1 MRSSPFIALLVAVA
15 TPAMCIPEYR
25 LPDTTVAPSPSP
37 ASGLEPN
44 TDSEQQRIN
53 QTAVKELQSRE
64 DGSFHVRHCNKTP
77 QAKSKVRPIR
87 EGIHYLET
95 VPLDQPTY
103 GEGCS
108 RVSCSHH
115 AAIWLCGSLQS
126 KTAKT
131 LPNWDLVVQAARSV
145 HHTCHESIHED
156 LSGMMY
162 SFSGE
167 VHARGSY
174 GDDWYVK
181 VGKDR
186 DNC

>member
-15 TPAMCIPEYR
+15 TPARCIPEYR
-25 LPDTTVAPSPSP
+25 LPDTTVAPSPSS

-64 DGSFHVRHCNKTP
+64 DGSFDVRHCNKAP
-77 QAKSKVRPIR
+77 RAKANAIDIR

-103 GEGCS
+103 SEGCS
-108 RVSCSHH
+108 RVSCSYH
-115 AAIWLCGSLQS
+115 AAIWLCGSS
-126 KTAKT
+126 KTAKA

-145 HHTCHESIHED
+145 HHTCYESID
-156 LSGMMY
+156 KNLSTMMGY
-162 SFSGE
+162 FSGE
-167 VHARGSY
+167 AHARGSY

-186 DNC
+186 HNC